1 MSGLALL
8 TAIFC
13 ALPCAAQQGQ
23 SPQSSRMAQNSAQLA
38 PQPAVPP
45 DWKNGLPISNTNPRF
60 TAMQLARMNAD
71 RQKSMVADANKLLKL
86 TQRLNAEVNGA
97 HASAL
102 TQDQLRQVRE
112 IEKLAHKVR
121 EEMSFADQITPSPW
135 PPVIP
140 MSNVP

>member
-1 MSGLALL
+1 
-8 TAIFC
+8 
-13 ALPCAAQQGQ
+13 
-23 SPQSSRMAQNSAQLA
+23 
-38 PQPAVPP
+38 
-45 DWKNGLPISNTNPRF
+45 
-60 TAMQLARMNAD
+60 MQLARMNAD